1 MAVVPSVAAATA
13 LANWTGQTAA
23 TLLWVLRLYENDVV
37 PTGVTTAA
45 DLTEVSGGG
54 YAPVV
59 LQPADWT
66 FTPGAPS
73 VALQPQK
80 LFGFTGGTG
89 GWGTVYGYYIV
100 DGAGE
105 IVLAQRLA
113 SPPFYPAAGDI
124 IKVTPRL
131 SLGSLAGD

>member
-1 MAVVPSVAAATA
+1 
-13 LANWTGQTAA
+13 
-23 TLLWVLRLYENDVV
+23 LYENDVV
-37 PTGVTTAA
+37 PTGDTTAA
-45 DLTEVSGGG
+45 SLTEVSGGG
-54 YAPVV
+54 YAPAV

-80 LFGFTGGTG
+80 LFGFTGATN
-89 GWGTVYGYYIV
+89 WPSTIFGYYIV

-105 IVLAQRLA
+105 IVLAQRLE
-113 SPPFYPAAGDI
+113 SPPHYPAAGDT

-131 SLGSLAGD
+131 SLGSLLGD